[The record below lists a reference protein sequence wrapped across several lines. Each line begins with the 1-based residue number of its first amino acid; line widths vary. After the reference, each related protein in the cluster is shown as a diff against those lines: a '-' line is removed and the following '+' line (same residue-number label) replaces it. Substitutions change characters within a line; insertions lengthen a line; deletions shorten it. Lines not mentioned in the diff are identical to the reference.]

1 MMTDP
6 IADMLTRLRNAVALR
21 KEGLTVPSSKLK
33 VPLLQVLKN
42 EGFIEDFEVVK
53 ERAAPPVLRIRLRY
67 LGKREPAL
75 LGLRRVSKPGL
86 RIYAR
91 HQDLRRA
98 YRGLG
103 MAIVSTPKGI
113 MTSQEAWKQ
122 GLGGEVLCYV
132 W

>member
-1 MMTDP
+1 M
-6 IADMLTRLRNAVALR
+6 
-21 KEGLTVPSSKLK
+21 
-33 VPLLQVLKN
+33 
-42 EGFIEDFEVVK
+42 
-53 ERAAPPVLRIRLRY
+53 
-67 LGKREPAL
+67 
-75 LGLRRVSKPGL
+75 SKPGL

-103 MAIVSTPKGI
+103 LAIVSNPKGI
-113 MTSQEAWKQ
+113 MTSQDAWRQ